1 MSEAAHDYHPG
12 DQDVSEQDA
21 TYNAFGKLMK
31 WGSLTIATLLIML
44 VMWFCVSAGFFN
56 GLFSGLV
63 VLGVGIFFLRSKPT
77 ETH

>member
-31 WGSLTIATLLIML
+31 WGSLTIAVLLIML
-44 VMWFCVSAGFFN
+44 VMWFCVSAGFFA
-56 GLFSGLV
+56 GLGSGLV
-63 VLGVGIFFLRSKPT
+63 VLAVGIFFLRSKPT
-77 ETH
+77 EAH